1 MTHHNCIT
9 LSPKLQPFMPHFDF
23 TATFPLAQN
32 FRIPCYQHHTSQLP
46 VTPPSYISLSRH
58 FNPTP
63 LTRNAPCN
71 ASPNP
76 NSHITNHHG
85 QICESS
91 VTPPQSISLSS
102 HLNPTPLTRNAPRNT
117 SSYARNNT
125 TFHNN
130 KIRESSVTLT
140 SSTSLPGYF
149 NSFSAMVTPPGMP
162 LKDTA
167 SNATPCAHISHTKW
181 LSYLRPGANACVRV
195 RP

>member
-23 TATFPLAQN
+23 TATFPLAQI

-46 VTPPSYISLSRH
+46 VTPPSYISLSSH

-63 LTRNAPCN
+63 LTRNAP
-71 ASPNP
+71 
-76 NSHITNHHG
+76 
-85 QICESS
+85 
-91 VTPPQSISLSS
+91 
-102 HLNPTPLTRNAPRNT
+102 RNA

-140 SSTSLPGYF
+140 SSTSLPGHF
-149 NSFSAMVTPPGMP
+149 NSFSAVVTLPGTP
-162 LKDTA
+162 LKIPP
-167 SNATPCAHISHTKW
+167 ATLLLALISPIQSGCHISDLETW
-181 LSYLRPGANACVRV
+181 S
-195 RP
+195 